1 MSKLE
6 ADDLRWA
13 LQRRIEDVFAKLGE
27 KFGDL
32 TGRVETDIRPSVSF
46 DDIGGLV
53 HAKATV
59 RGFAHA
65 LTSPDLYQQ
74 WGITPP
80 KGVLLYGPPG
90 TGKSKLARAL
100 ATSAAAIFYH
110 VKLFNLTSKFAANTG
125 ELLQEILRI
134 AMSEGKA
141 VLFLDEAEALS
152 LEHLLPPPQA
162 REASARL
169 VATLCERLDG
179 VPETAR
185 ILVIA
190 STSRTDAVDAA
201 LVTPGRLDH
210 LVEVAL
216 PDADEQR
223 EILEL
228 LKARMERD
236 GRYEWRRH
244 HGDPPPGPRGEGA
257 PGRRGW
263 PGLTRQHAGPPG
275 GDRPLQ
281 ACAQRGR
288 EDPLR
293 PVPVISTTK
302 IRVRYADT
310 DCMKVVYYA
319 NYLTYFEVARVEF
332 LRQQGHA
339 MSDVDQKVHMPVV
352 EAVVRYHKPAL
363 LDDLLEARCWIAE
376 RKRASFRFGYELM
389 NDRAERVATGS
400 TLHACWDPA
409 TSKMIAVPDW
419 LAAIMPVASAA
430 LPPAV

>member
-1 MSKLE
+1 MSKLV

-32 TGRVETDIRPSVSF
+32 TGRVETDITPSVSF
-46 DDIGGLV
+46 DDIGGLA
-53 HAKATV
+53 HAKTMV

-65 LTSPDLYQQ
+65 LTSPELYQQ
-74 WGITPP
+74 WGIRPP
-80 KGVLLYGPPG
+80 KGVLLYGPLG

-100 ATSAAAIFYH
+100 ATSAGAIFYH
-110 VKLFNLTSKFAANTG
+110 VKLFNLTSKFGANTG

-134 AMSEGKA
+134 AMGEGKD
-141 VLFLDEAEALS
+141 VLFLDETEALS

-228 LKARMERD
+228 LKTRMERTAD
-236 GRYEWRRH
+236 RALFEPVDYRKVLPMMG
-244 HGDPPPGPRGEGA
+244 GMSGA
-257 PGRRGW
+257 DITEILSRA
-263 PGLTRQHAGPPG
+263 L
-275 GDRPLQ
+275 
-281 ACAQRGR
+281 
-288 EDPLR
+288 E
-293 PVPVISTTK
+293 
-302 IRVRYADT
+302 
-310 DCMKVVYYA
+310 
-319 NYLTYFEVARVEF
+319 E
-332 LRQQGHA
+332 
-339 MSDVDQKVHMPVV
+339 KVH
-352 EAVVRYHKPAL
+352 EAVVRYHRPAL
-363 LDDLLEARCWIAE
+363 LDDLLQARCWIAE
-376 RKRASFRFGYELM
+376 RKRASFRFGYELV
-389 NDRAERVATGS
+389 NDRGERVASGS

-409 TSKMIAVPDW
+409 TSRMIAVPDW
-419 LAAIMPVASAA
+419 LAAIMPVASLP

>member
-6 ADDLRWA
+6 GDDLHWA

-32 TGRVETDIRPSVSF
+32 TGRIETDIHPSVSF
-46 DDIGGLV
+46 DDIGGLGQ
-53 HAKATV
+53 AKAAV

-65 LTSPDLYQQ
+65 LTKPELYHE

-100 ATSAAAIFYH
+100 ATSAGAIFYH
-110 VKLFNLTSKFAANTG
+110 VKLFNLTSKVGANTG

-134 AMSEGKA
+134 ASGEGKA

-179 VPETAR
+179 MPDDAR

-190 STSRTDAVDAA
+190 STSHTDAVDSA
-201 LVTPGRLDH
+201 LVAPGRLDH

-228 LKARMERD
+228 IKARTER
-236 GRYEWRRH
+236 
-244 HGDPPPGPRGEGA
+244 
-257 PGRRGW
+257 
-263 PGLTRQHAGPPG
+263 TAG
-275 GDRPLQ
+275 RPLFESVDYRKVLPVMGGMSG
-281 ACAQRGR
+281 ADIT
-288 EDPLR
+288 EILR
-293 PVPVISTTK
+293 
-302 IRVRYADT
+302 RA
-310 DCMKVVYYA
+310 
-319 NYLTYFEVARVEF
+319 LEE
-332 LRQQGHA
+332 
-339 MSDVDQKVHMPVV
+339 KVHRVAEGGQASTV
-352 EAVVRYHKPAL
+352 STQ
-363 LDDLLEARCWIAE
+363 DLLEAIDRY
-376 RKRASFRFGYELM
+376 KRVRGVVEKIRYGQYL
-389 NDRAERVATGS
+389 
-400 TLHACWDPA
+400 
-409 TSKMIAVPDW
+409 
-419 LAAIMPVASAA
+419 
-430 LPPAV
+430 